1 MSKNNQNKNKNKNI
15 NNKSKKSQNSSKIKK
30 IVLAGGII
38 LVIIASSIFIYN
50 RNKSENKHTKLPT
63 IENVQQSADSSA
75 NEDNSNENS
84 NKNESNETGYVAAK
98 DNSTKVEGKETDDA
112 IVAKIAFAVGN
123 MIDDSIISHDYWT
136 KDYNQTT
143 LNGILGDKI
152 EVEFD
157 FSDRDTFQ
165 RNLIK
170 GTGANAQAMV
180 PVIKDLSADRAAGAN
195 AQAKI
200 DETRIKKLNDNQ
212 YEATLTLA
220 KTVAD
225 NYEGFDPKD
234 LTYTAKEIL
243 DDYEEAGTL
252 DEYTDI
258 DNEKLIIEKVE
269 DGKWTV
275 KFARDTWYLAKG
287 GN

>member
-1 MSKNNQNKNKNKNI
+1 MSKNNQNKNTNKNV

-50 RNKSENKHTKLPT
+50 RNKSETKPDKLPT
-63 IENVQQSADSSA
+63 IENTQQSVDSST
-75 NEDNSNENS
+75 NEDNSNESS
-84 NKNESNETGYVAAK
+84 NKNKSNETGYIASK
-98 DNSTKVEGKETDDA
+98 DNSVKVEGKETDNA

-123 MIDDSIISHDYWT
+123 MIDDSIISYDYWT

-165 RNLIK
+165 HNLIK
-170 GTGANAQAMV
+170 GTGVNAQAMV
-180 PVIKDLSADRAAGAN
+180 PVIKYLN

-258 DNEKLIIEKVE
+258 DNEKLIIEKAE
-269 DGKWTV
+269 DNKWTV